1 MCGRRGHCVS
11 SGSVGG
17 QDGNI
22 DYICAVYIAYLSYLL
37 MCVIMLI
44 LQPLSITSF
53 ILFVEERCEE

>member
-1 MCGRRGHCVS
+1 MGGGDIV

-37 MCVIMLI
+37 MCVILLI

-53 ILFVEERCEE
+53 ILSVEERCGE

>member
-37 MCVIMLI
+37 MCCNNVDFAA
-44 LQPLSITSF
+44 PFYNSF
-53 ILFVEERCEE
+53 ILSVEGTV